1 MILSLNVSSYLK
13 KTLNISFFITL
24 IIIHFWSCADN
35 TKLKKRDLSEIEK
48 DSIIQDYETGSTKK
62 ELTKYDKKWVEY
74 VDENGLKL
82 SELELYISEF
92 EDTLCWNIKM
102 YKNGVL
108 DYSKSNFYDFTA
120 KMGKDST
127 IKGRITL
134 YSELDHS
141 IKGPIVERELS
152 VDFVNQLLDSVD
164 VITFK
169 SKNENYVDFEF
180 KNNNDTIIG
189 LLTEYRR
196 IDLITSPDSTR
207 LIWSKFPIDNKSQ
220 TENIF
225 INVHE
230 LDKNKR

>member
-1 MILSLNVSSYLK
+1 LK
-13 KTLNISFFITL
+13 KTINISILLLSVILYWNCKDNSELKSKIT
-24 IIIHFWSCADN
+24 SG
-35 TKLKKRDLSEIEK
+35 IEK
-48 DSIIQDYETGSTKK
+48 DSIIQDSVAKSTKTK
-62 ELTKYDKKWVEY
+62 LTKYDKKWVEY

-92 EDTLCWNIKM
+92 GDTLCWNKKI

-108 DYSKSNFYDFTA
+108 DFMKSNFYDLQA
-120 KMGKDST
+120 KRSKDST

-134 YSELDHS
+134 HSELDHS
-141 IKGPIVERELS
+141 IKDPIAERELT
-152 VDFVNQLLDSVD
+152 VDFVNQLLDSVK

-169 SKNENYVDFEF
+169 SKNRNYVDFEF

-196 IDLITSPDSTR
+196 IDLLKNQDSTR
-207 LIWSKFPIDNKSQ
+207 LIWTKFPIDSKSK
-220 TENIF
+220 TENVF